1 MRDNS
6 LSLFALVLA
15 AGQSQRFGA
24 LKQLATIGEQTL
36 VERAVREAEAV
47 CGEHTILVVG
57 NAAEAVHAAVAPL
70 TGFLICNDHYREG
83 IASSIST
90 AVAAVTDVAD
100 GVLLTLADQPLV
112 DRKHLARLRQ
122 QWSLQPQ
129 RIVASRYAGVV
140 GVPAIMPAAQFSGL
154 LALRGDQGARAL
166 ISAQGENVITVD
178 CAAAAVDIDTPSDLI
193 NLAGIDSR

>member
-1 MRDNS
+1 MRSDS

-15 AGQSQRFGA
+15 AGQSQRFGG
-24 LKQLATIGEQTL
+24 LKQLATIGKQTL
-36 VERAVREAEAV
+36 VQRAVREAEAV

-57 NAAEAVHAAVAPL
+57 NAAEAVHAAAAPL
-70 TGFLICNDHYREG
+70 AGFLICNDRYREG

-90 AVAAVTDVAD
+90 AVAAVKDVAD

-112 DRKHLARLRQ
+112 DRNHLARLRQ

-129 RIVASRYAGVV
+129 RIVASRYAGIA
-140 GVPAIMPAAQFSGL
+140 GVPAIIPAGQFAGL

-166 ISAQGENVITVD
+166 ISTQAENVITVD
-178 CAAAAVDIDTPSDLI
+178 CANAAIDIDKPSDLI
-193 NLAGIDSR
+193 NLDGGDYR